1 MDYHLS
7 FPALAGRNLLIGV
20 VITGILIGLAPVF
33 ESKNQEA
40 QAGLLMVLASENPR
54 ELALIE
60 GNSLV
65 AFSNP
70 LNPPPPTL
78 RKIQVIV
85 TAYSSSP
92 WETDEEPYLTAAGT
106 WVRDGIIANNY
117 LPFGTKVKIPELYG
131 DKIFVVEDRMSW
143 KKGNYHVDIWFP
155 TFWEAKN
162 FGAKTTYIEILE
174 S

>member
-1 MDYHLS
+1 MDYNLT
-7 FPALAGRNLLIGV
+7 FPVKAGRNLLIGI
-20 VITGILIGLAPVF
+20 VIMGILTGLAPSF
-33 ESKNQEA
+33 ELKNQEI
-40 QAGLLMVLASENPR
+40 QTEPLKVLSLENLR
-54 ELALIE
+54 NLALIE
-60 GNSLV
+60 ENSLV
-65 AFSNP
+65 AVSNP

-78 RKIQVIV
+78 RKIEVII

-92 WETDEEPYLTAAGT
+92 WETDENPYLTAAGT

-131 DKIFVVEDRMSW
+131 NKVFVVEDRMSW
-143 KKGNYHVDIWFP
+143 KKGNYHIDIWFP
-155 TFWEAKN
+155 SYWEAKS